1 MALIS
6 KIRKNSWI
14 LVVLIGLGLG
24 GFILMDMTSGQQ
36 SIFGSGQT
44 IIGEVEGEK
53 LDWAEFN
60 RTDELLY
67 GGSASEVYGRR
78 EALWNY
84 FVEQF
89 IVNKEA
95 SNLGLGVGRE
105 ELRELEFGQNL
116 SPVIVQRFSDPNVP
130 GMVNRQ
136 QLEFFRQ
143 VIDNNQ
149 MEAAIQAGQLNPT
162 FPSFWR
168 HQEKEII
175 KDRLQSK
182 LIAVVSKGMYTPSWV
197 AERMDMEQNHQ
208 IDFSYVQIPFNEVTD
223 EEINLTDA
231 DYENF
236 LEKNQASFN
245 LEEEQRNIEFVTFE
259 VNPISE
265 DSILIKEK
273 MESLI
278 PELRNTDNLQ
288 IFLEQNYGIYD
299 EAYYSRAQLPE
310 SIADLVFEM
319 EVGSVN
325 GPFID
330 QNTYKAIK
338 LTDKKI
344 VPDSVKSRHIL
355 ISATNPAE
363 FPAAQ
368 QRVDSLIALL
378 EAGTHSFDSLA
389 AQYGSDGT
397 RTTGGDLGYVANG
410 TMVKPFNDLIFFQA
424 EPGQYYTVTTDF
436 GVHLVEVTGRRYTK
450 NTEAVQL
457 AILSETIVPS
467 EDTQNEMYDQ
477 VLEFTS
483 NNRTIDD
490 LRKSVEGR
498 SDLYLETASSI
509 KKNDYNIGSLGGGQS
524 SRDLVRWAFSEEIGK
539 VSPEIYIYQDPINYY
554 NNKYVVAGIVSIQKS
569 GIPSLA
575 SMKDEIML
583 EVMNDKKGQL
593 LTQAISGKSLE
604 ETASSYSTS
613 VEDATGVT
621 LSSSFVPGMGN
632 EPKVIAA
639 AFSQEVGEIS
649 EAIIGNNG
657 VYLVKTERKP
667 ALPAATN
674 TPNIKRA
681 MITQNRSIA
690 ALRLLESMKK
700 DAEIKDN
707 RFRFY

>member
-24 GFILMDMTSGQQ
+24 GFIIMDMTSGQQ

-89 IVNKEA
+89 IVSKEA
-95 SNLGLGVGRE
+95 SVLGLGVGRE

-116 SPVIVQRFSDPNVP
+116 SPVIIQRFSDPNMP

-149 MEAAIQAGQLNPT
+149 MNAAIQAGQLNPT

-175 KDRLQSK
+175 KERLQSK
-182 LIAVVSKGMYTPSWV
+182 LVTMVSKGMYTPSWV
-197 AERMDMEQNHQ
+197 AERLDIEQNHQ
-208 IDFSYVQIPFNEVTD
+208 IDLSYIQIPFNEVSD
-223 EEINLTDA
+223 EEVELTDA
-231 DYENF
+231 DYEVF
-236 LEKNQASFN
+236 IEKNKARFN
-245 LEEEQRNIEFVTFE
+245 IEEEQRNIAFVTFE
-259 VNPISE
+259 VNPTPN
-265 DSILIKEK
+265 DSLLIREK
-273 MESLI
+273 IGLLL
-278 PELRNTDNLQ
+278 PEFETTDNIQ
-288 IFLEQNYGIYD
+288 IFTEQNYGIYD
-299 EAYYSRAQLPE
+299 EAYYSKEQLPE
-310 SIADLVFEM
+310 TIADIVFEM
-319 EVGSVN
+319 EVGSTY
-325 GPFID
+325 GPFLD
-330 QNTYKAIK
+330 QNTYKAVK
-338 LTDKKI
+338 LLGKKV

-355 ISATNPAE
+355 ISATNPTE
-363 FPAAQ
+363 FSLAQ
-368 QRVDSLIALL
+368 QRVDSLITVL
-378 EAGTHSFDSLA
+378 EAGTQSFDSLA

-397 RTTGGDLGYVANG
+397 RTTGGDLGYVTNG

-424 EPGQYYTVTTDF
+424 EPGQYYTVVTDF
-436 GVHLVEVTGRRYTK
+436 GVHLVEVTGRKYI
-450 NTEAVQL
+450 NDTEATQL

-467 EDTQNEMYDQ
+467 EETQNEMYDQ

-483 NNRTIDD
+483 NNRTTDE
-490 LRKSVEGR
+490 LRAAVDSR

-509 KKNDYNIGSLGGGQS
+509 RKNDYSVGSLGGGQS
-524 SRDLVRWAFSEEIGK
+524 SRDLVRWAFSEETGK

-554 NNKYVVAGIVSIQKS
+554 NSKYVVAGITSVQKAGLPSVASIKE
-569 GIPSLA
+569 
-575 SMKDEIML
+575 EIML
-583 EVMNDKKGQL
+583 EVMNEKKAQV
-593 LTQAISGKSLE
+593 LTQAISGKNLE
-604 ETASSYSTS
+604 EVAASYSTS
-613 VEDATGVT
+613 VENAAGVT
-621 LSSSFVPGMGN
+621 LSSSFIPGMGN
-632 EPKVIAA
+632 EPAVIAT
-639 AFSQEVGEIS
+639 AFSQKEGETS
-649 EAIIGNNG
+649 KAIIGNNG
-657 VYLVKTERKP
+657 VYLVKTDRKP
-667 ALPAATN
+667 AIPAAIN
-674 TPNIKRA
+674 VPNVKRA

-690 ALRLLESMKK
+690 AIKLLESMTK

>member
-24 GFILMDMTSGQQ
+24 GFIIMDMTSGQQ

-53 LDWAEFN
+53 LDWTEFN
-60 RTDELLY
+60 RIDELLY

-84 FVEQF
+84 FIERF
-89 IVNKEA
+89 IVDKEA
-95 SNLGLGVGRE
+95 TDLGLGVGRE

-116 SPVIVQRFSDPNVP
+116 SPVIIQRFSDPNMP

-149 MEAAIQAGQLNPT
+149 MDAAIQAGQLNPT

-168 HQEKEII
+168 HQEQEII

-182 LIAVVSKGMYTPSWV
+182 LVAMVSKGMYTPSWI
-197 AERMDMEQNHQ
+197 AERMDIEQNHQ
-208 IDFSYVQIPFNEVTD
+208 VDFSYVQIPFNEVAD
-223 EEINLTDA
+223 EEVNLTDA
-231 DYENF
+231 DYETYLKKNKSKFNF
-236 LEKNQASFN
+236 
-245 LEEEQRNIEFVTFE
+245 EEERRSVAFVTFS
-259 VNPISE
+259 VFPTSN
-265 DSILIKEK
+265 D
-273 MESLI
+273 SLI
-278 PELRNTDNLQ
+278 IREKIASLLPEFETTDNLQ
-288 IFLEQNYGIYD
+288 IFTEQNYGIYD
-299 EAYYSRAQLPE
+299 EAYYSRTQLPE
-310 SIADLVFEM
+310 SIADIVFEL
-319 EVGSVN
+319 EVGSVY

-330 QNTYKAIK
+330 QNTYKAVK
-338 LTDKKI
+338 LTGKKI

-355 ISATNPAE
+355 ISATNVAE
-363 FPAAQ
+363 LPAAQ
-368 QRVDSLIALL
+368 QTVDSLITLL

-397 RTTGGDLGYVANG
+397 RATGGDLGYVANG

-436 GVHLVEVTGRRYTK
+436 GVHLVEVTGRRYLN

-483 NNRTIDD
+483 TNRTIDD
-490 LRKSVEGR
+490 LRAAVDGR
-498 SDLYLETASSI
+498 SDLYLETASSL
-509 KKNDYNIGSLGGGQS
+509 KKNDYLVGSLGGGQS
-524 SRDLVRWAFSEEIGK
+524 SRDLVRWVFGEEAGK
-539 VSPEIYIYQDPINYY
+539 VSPEIYIFQDQINYY
-554 NNKYVVAGIVSIQKS
+554 NSKYVVAGIISIQKP
-569 GIPSLA
+569 GVPNVA
-575 SMKDEIML
+575 SIKDDIMIDVL
-583 EVMNDKKGQL
+583 NDKKAQIL
-593 LTQAISGKSLE
+593 AQAISGKNLE
-604 ETASSYSTS
+604 EVASLYRTS
-613 VEDATGVT
+613 VENAAGVT

-632 EPKVIAA
+632 EPKVIAT
-639 AFSQEVGEIS
+639 AFSQGEGEIS
-649 EAIIGNNG
+649 PAIIGNNG
-657 VYLVKTERKP
+657 VYLVKTDRKP
-667 ALPAATN
+667 AVPVATN
-674 TPNIKRA
+674 VPNIKRA

-700 DAEIKDN
+700 EAEIKDN

>member
-24 GFILMDMTSGQQ
+24 GFIIMDMTSGQQ

-44 IIGEVEGEK
+44 IIGEIEGEK
-53 LDWAEFN
+53 LDWTEFN

-67 GGSASEVYGRR
+67 GGSASEIYSRR

-89 IVNKEA
+89 IVDKEA
-95 SNLGLGVGRE
+95 TNLGLGVGRE

-116 SPVIVQRFSDPNVP
+116 SPVIIQRFSDPNMP

-149 MEAAIQAGQLNPT
+149 MDAAIQAGQLNPT

-168 HQEKEII
+168 HQEQEII
-175 KDRLQSK
+175 KERLQSK
-182 LIAVVSKGMYTPSWV
+182 LVAMVSKGMYTPSWV
-197 AERMDMEQNHQ
+197 AERMDIEQNHQ
-208 IDFSYVQIPFNEVTD
+208 VDFSYVQIPFSEVGD
-223 EEINLTDA
+223 EEVNLTDDDFKA
-231 DYENF
+231 F
-236 LEKNQASFN
+236 IEKNQARFSS
-245 LEEEQRNIEFVTFE
+245 EEERRSLAFVTFE
-259 VNPISE
+259 VYPTPN
-265 DSILIKEK
+265 DSLLIREK
-273 MESLI
+273 IAALI
-278 PELRNTDNLQ
+278 PEFENTDNLQ
-288 IFLEQNYGIYD
+288 IFTEQNYGIYD
-299 EAYYSRAQLPE
+299 EAYYNKSQLPE
-310 SIADLVFEM
+310 SIGDLAFEM
-319 EVGSVN
+319 EVGSVY
-325 GPFID
+325 GPFKD

-338 LTDKKI
+338 LVGKKI

-355 ISATNPAE
+355 ISATNPVELTAAE
-363 FPAAQ
+363 
-368 QRVDSLIALL
+368 QRVDSLITLL

-397 RTTGGDLGYVANG
+397 RATGGDLGYVANG

-436 GVHLVEVTGRRYTK
+436 GVHLVEVTGRRYIN

-483 NNRTIDD
+483 NNRTVDD
-490 LRKSVEGR
+490 LRAAVDGR
-498 SDLYLETASSI
+498 SDLFLETATSL
-509 KKNDYNIGSLGGGQS
+509 KKNDYAVGSLGGGQS
-524 SRDLVRWAFSEEIGK
+524 SRDMVRWAFGEEVGK

-554 NNKYVVAGIVSIQKS
+554 NSKYVVVGITAIQKP
-569 GIPSLA
+569 GMPSVA
-575 SMKDEIML
+575 SIKEDIML
-583 EVMNDKKGQL
+583 DVMSDKKAQIL
-593 LTQAISGKSLE
+593 AQAINGKNLDE
-604 ETASSYSTS
+604 VASSYNTS
-613 VEDATGVT
+613 VENASGVT
-621 LSSSFVPGMGN
+621 LSSSFVPGLGN
-632 EPKVIAA
+632 EPEVIAT
-639 AFSQEVGEIS
+639 AFSQEEGETS
-649 EAIIGNNG
+649 TAIVGNNG
-657 VYLVKTERKP
+657 VYLIKTERKP
-667 ALPAATN
+667 AVPVATN
-674 TPNIKRA
+674 VPNVKRA
-681 MITQNRSIA
+681 MVTQNRSIA
-690 ALRLLESMKK
+690 TLRLLESMKK
-700 DAEIKDN
+700 DAKIKDN